1 VPSTRTIAKA
11 GVTFDV
17 TDRAEDRTFWDFY
30 ETDAWEPDT
39 VAVFSLW
46 LRPSTRYVDLGAW
59 VGPTVL
65 LAAPSVSRVVC
76 VEPDPLAFAALTEN
90 LDLNPETAAK
100 TLAVPAALG
109 PHDGTA
115 LLTSPGSGGD
125 SNSSVARPGDAGAR
139 WEIEQLSF
147 STLLSRAE
155 LDTADFMKVDIEG
168 SEYELVPAIRSTLTL
183 TSEWPTLYIAF
194 HPNLLVDKRSLN
206 ARLSSSLRAL
216 QKNRRLLRAL
226 LPYRHHYV
234 YDAATESFRD
244 IRGANRLRAFL
255 PLPMR
260 ASFLIGSCVFTNQ
273 PL

>member
-1 VPSTRTIAKA
+1 MRPPRAIAKA

-39 VAVFSLW
+39 VAVFSRW

-59 VGPTVL
+59 IGPTVL

-90 LDLNPETAAK
+90 LDLNPEAAAK
-100 TLAVPAALG
+100 TLAVPAAIG
-109 PHDGTA
+109 PRDGRA
-115 LLTSPGSGGD
+115 VLTSPGSGGD
-125 SNSSVARPGDAGAR
+125 SNSSVARPGDAGSR

-155 LDTADFMKVDIEG
+155 LDTADFLKVDIEG
-168 SEYELVPAIRSTLTL
+168 AEYELVPAIRSTL

-194 HPNLLVDKRSLN
+194 HPNLLVDKRSLS

-244 IRGANRLRAFL
+244 IRRWNRLRALL